1 MRLKAEREWEW
12 EWEWEREREWEWEWE
27 WEWEGGGEW
36 EWEWEWEREWER
48 EWELRVLN
56 RPLPML
62 GVVMVVCQARHLR
75 LVELVLTLPY
85 CAVMM
90 CRFLHQVRLCQ

>member
-12 EWEWEREREWEWEWE
+12 EWERERERERVREWEWEWE
-27 WEWEGGGEW
+27 W
-36 EWEWEWEREWER
+36 EWER

-62 GVVMVVCQARHLR
+62 GVVM
-75 LVELVLTLPY
+75 ELVLTLPY